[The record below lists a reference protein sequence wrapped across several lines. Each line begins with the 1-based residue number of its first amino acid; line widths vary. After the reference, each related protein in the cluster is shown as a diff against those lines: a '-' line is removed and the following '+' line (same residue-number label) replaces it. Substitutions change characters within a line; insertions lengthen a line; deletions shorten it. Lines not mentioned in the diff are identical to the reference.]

1 MPASNRWDCC
11 KALSKKAPV
20 QVTVPR
26 RARKTSDGAKET
38 GLNHYAIVIT
48 DADGLI
54 RFWSAG
60 AEKAFGHLAPQAVG
74 QTLDLI
80 VPPEHTHAH
89 WKGFRGAMAS
99 GTAAAEG
106 RANTFPVRKANGEIA
121 QSPGRLTLIR
131 EPQGQ
136 VIAAVVVF
144 DPAVPPVQ
152 SAS

>member
-1 MPASNRWDCC
+1 M
-11 KALSKKAPV
+11 
-20 QVTVPR
+20 
-26 RARKTSDGAKET
+26 
-38 GLNHYAIVIT
+38 NHYAVVIA
-48 DADGLI
+48 DADGRI

-80 VPPEHTHAH
+80 VPPEHTLAH
-89 WKGFRGAMAS
+89 WKGFRGAIAS
-99 GTAAAEG
+99 GAAAAEG
-106 RANTFPVRKANGEIA
+106 RTNIFPVRRLNGEIM

-144 DPAVPPVQ
+144 DPVVPPVQ